1 MAEDDADLP
10 ELPEYRDNSFINR
23 LPPVMSIAEAL
34 RNLTRLPIHSDEER
48 QYPAHLRCHCLQRLG
63 RYFVPLERH
72 LQLEVRLSALIRQG
86 YVGRNPNTT
95 DYLHRLHNDHER
107 VLKKDLSAV
116 IHPVETTASG
126 FALIGCSGI
135 GKSKSV
141 ERILQLYPKLIH
153 HQEPFSLEQV
163 VWLKLE
169 CPHKGSVKQLC
180 ISFFHEMDK
189 LLRTRNEARYGSS
202 RLSIDTMVVHMAE
215 VADRHALGLLVID
228 EIQHL
233 MRAPGAGRDDLL
245 NFLVALVNTIG
256 IPVMIIGTPAAMP
269 LLQGAFRQA
278 RRASGLGSLIWERH
292 ANDATWNHF
301 IDRMWRYQWTRE
313 PTPLTDELRHVLYE
327 ESQGIVDLVVKLYML
342 AQLQVIQL
350 NALTGRDKGEQLTVG
365 LFKHVAG
372 DAFRLLAPMI
382 TALKRNDRAALEKY
396 DDLQPLDDYVFQA
409 FQTAMVRLSPTPAK
423 EAATPVEPTSAS
435 PNQDG
440 TDAVL
445 ASLEGLGLARDVAQ
459 VLLAQVKAENP
470 NLNPLDL
477 VATIASKLRERGPEV
492 KPVKPRKS
500 RDKAIVP
507 VRAVDPADLRIIV
520 STGTTS
526 GAPAYEAL
534 LASGA
539 IKPPLRDIAV

>member
-1 MAEDDADLP
+1 MTKDDADMP
-10 ELPEYRDNSFINR
+10 ELPEYRDNPFINR
-23 LPPVMSIAEAL
+23 LPPVLSIPDAL
-34 RNLTRLPIHSDEER
+34 RTLTDLPIHREEER
-48 QYPAHLRCHCLQRLG
+48 QYPSHLRCHCLQRLL

-95 DYLHRLHNDHER
+95 NYLHRLHNDHER
-107 VLKKDLSAV
+107 VLKNDLSAI
-116 IHPVETTASG
+116 IHPVEITASG

-135 GKSKSV
+135 GKTKGV

-153 HQEPFSLEQV
+153 HREPFSLEQV

-180 ISFFHEMDK
+180 ISFFHEVDK
-189 LLRTRNEARYGSS
+189 LLRTKYQARYGSS
-202 RLSIDTMVVHMAE
+202 RLSIDTMVIHMAE
-215 VADRHALGLLVID
+215 IADRHALGLLVID

-256 IPVMIIGTPAAMP
+256 IPVMIIGTPAALP

-292 ANDATWNHF
+292 ADDATWNHF
-301 IDRMWRYQWTRE
+301 IDRMWSFQWTRE
-313 PTPLTDELRHVLYE
+313 PTPLTDDLRHVLYE

-342 AQLQVIQL
+342 AQLQAIQL
-350 NALTGRDKGEQLTVG
+350 NALTGRDKGERLTVG

-382 TALKRNDRAALEKY
+382 TALKRNDRAMLERY

-409 FQTAMVRLSPTPAK
+409 FQTAMVRLSPVPAK
-423 EAATPVEPTSAS
+423 EAASSLEPSFTSPV
-435 PNQDG
+435 QDG
-440 TDAVL
+440 SDAIL
-445 ASLEGLGLARDVAQ
+445 ASLEGLGLARDIAQ
-459 VLLAQVKAENP
+459 VLLTQAKAEYP
-470 NLNPLDL
+470 NLSPLDL
-477 VATIASKLRERGPEV
+477 VAVIASKLRERGPEV
-492 KPVKPRKS
+492 KPVKPQPNRGTT
-500 RDKAIVP
+500 APP
-507 VRAVDPADLRIIV
+507 VRPADPADLRTIV
-520 STGTTS
+520 STGATS
-526 GAPAYEAL
+526 GTAAYDAL
-534 LASGA
+534 LAAGV
-539 IKPPLRDIAV
+539 IKPPLRDIAA